1 MTALNGKWRLVSTS
15 NLEEYH
21 TAIKT
26 SDEYK
31 DRLRKLAAA
40 RKTNPDIY
48 EEVFQIDPAA
58 GTISRTVF
66 VDKEKKREVN
76 YKFGIVNDGTSEDG
90 RPLKLTFG
98 LVGDNKVTLHEE
110 GNGFVIEGF
119 IEAIGNDLTLSL
131 SSQGVTSVAT
141 YKKV

>member
-1 MTALNGKWRLVSTS
+1 MTAINGKWKLVSTS

-21 TAIKT
+21 NAIKST
-26 SDEYK
+26 DEYK

-48 EEVFQIDPAA
+48 VEEFQIDTAG
-58 GTISRTVF
+58 GTIRRTVF
-66 VDKEKKREVN
+66 VDNEKKREVN

-98 LVGDNKVTLHEE
+98 VEGDNKVTLHEE
-110 GNGFVIEGF
+110 GSGFVIDGF
-119 IEAIGNDLTLSL
+119 IEAKGGDLTLSL
-131 SSQGVTSVAT
+131 SSQGVTSVAI
-141 YKKV
+141 YKKI